1 MAIRARRAIVRD
13 PEVGMVEDRTQPG
26 SGHISGVAA
35 YARCR
40 VRRRYVIRHSRA
52 IGLRIGVVRLVAAV
66 AIRRRITRRVVAA
79 QVAVRTSVDHR
90 ADRTCNRRA
99 RRQHVRTLQREA
111 RRAVVKLAVRPKQR
125 VMAGR
130 AQRYREACRDV
141 VRDVATIRRCVVPI
155 FQVAPA
161 VAAIHG
167 REAGCVVV
175 SGVAIA
181 ALHHLASGS

>member
-1 MAIRARRAIVRD
+1 M
-13 PEVGMVEDRTQPG
+13 
-26 SGHISGVAA
+26 AA

-40 VRRRYVIRHSRA
+40 VRRGYVIRHGRA

-66 AIRRRITRRVVAA
+66 AIRCRITRRVVAA

-90 ADRTCNRRA
+90 ADRACNRRP
-99 RRQHVRTLQREA
+99 RRQHVRPLQRKA
-111 RRAVVKLAVRPKQR
+111 RRAVIKLAVRPEQR

-130 AQRYREACRDV
+130 AERYRKAGRNMIW
-141 VRDVATIRRCVVPI
+141 DVAAIRRGVVPI
-155 FQVAPA
+155 FQVATA

-167 REAGCVVV
+167 REAGSVVV

-181 ALHHLASGS
+181 ALHHLASRR